1 LKIVYEDDDLIV
13 VDKPAG
19 ILCLPSEE
27 GVPSIAE
34 TVYNYVQ
41 QPTSQGDHN
50 EHATTLE
57 MDQMVVHRLGYE
69 TAGLLVLAK
78 TIPAVR
84 GLHTLF
90 RMRPSQRS
98 APGSSSNNNSTTPLN
113 TDSNIESV
121 ENTTTARINDSST
134 DDDGSALLSQHLG
147 IVRQYEVLVVG
158 HVANRTDG
166 GGWINLPLMRCY
178 EYPPYMRVSTQEQ
191 QQFLLSLDPAKV
203 GKKLLEAPK
212 HSLTHYEIVAYEYW
226 QQNESLPVTRLT
238 LTSMTGRTHQL
249 NVHCTSPRCIIHFLC
264 AYIVFHHSETS
275 THTVYN
281 TGAAIGH
288 PIVRDTVY
296 GYNGTAAP
304 MGGLS
309 PAAIDHDLPAALA
322 EAARDTPM
330 CVHAKYMR
338 FPHPITGEELE
349 FTSQPA
355 F

>member
-1 LKIVYEDDDLIV
+1 MLAGFIHPPFSYSISLAIEKDLKIVYEDDDIIV

-41 QPTSQGDHN
+41 QQKSAKEDDDN
-50 EHATTLE
+50 TLE

-98 APGSSSNNNSTTPLN
+98 VPSSSNSTTPM
-113 TDSNIESV
+113 SEI
-121 ENTTTARINDSST
+121 TTPVDDNLAT
-134 DDDGSALLSQHLG
+134 DDDDSMLSWSQHLG

-158 HVANRTDG
+158 HVTNRTDTENNRV
-166 GGWINLPLMRCY
+166 GWINLPLMRCY

-212 HSLTHYEIVAYEYW
+212 HSLTHYEIVAHEYW

-249 NVHCTSPRCIIHFLC
+249 NVHCTF
-264 AYIVFHHSETS
+264 
-275 THTVYN
+275 
-281 TGAAIGH
+281 
-288 PIVRDTVY
+288 
-296 GYNGTAAP
+296 
-304 MGGLS
+304 
-309 PAAIDHDLPAALA
+309 
-322 EAARDTPM
+322 
-330 CVHAKYMR
+330 R
-338 FPHPITGEELE
+338 FC
-349 FTSQPA
+349 FV
-355 F
+355 

>member
-1 LKIVYEDDDLIV
+1 LKIVHEDADIIV

-41 QPTSQGDHN
+41 QKSKDDHP
-50 EHATTLE
+50 ATTLA

-90 RMRPSQRS
+90 RMRPSPRN
-98 APGSSSNNNSTTPLN
+98 APGSHHSTPP
-113 TDSNIESV
+113 SIIP
-121 ENTTTARINDSST
+121 ENTTRIDSAS
-134 DDDGSALLSQHLG
+134 DDDGSMQSSWSQQLG

-158 HVANRTDG
+158 HVVNRTDG
-166 GGWINLPLMRCY
+166 GGWIHLPLMRCY
-178 EYPPYMRVSTQEQ
+178 EYPPYMRVSTEAQ
-191 QQFLLSLDPAKV
+191 QQFLLALDPAKV

-212 HSLTHYEIVAYEYW
+212 QSLTHYEIVAYEYW
-226 QQNESLPVTRLT
+226 QQNASLPVTRLT
-238 LTSMTGRTHQL
+238 LTSLTGRTHQL
-249 NVHCTSPRCIIHFLC
+249 NVHCTSSSLVCSDCCCGWCSHNFVLTPD
-264 AYIVFHHSETS
+264 
-275 THTVYN
+275 THCCGSSSSL

-304 MGGLS
+304 QGGLS
-309 PAAIDHDLPAALA
+309 TLLQVDPDVSAALA
-322 EAARDTPM
+322 AAARDAPM
-330 CVHAKYMR
+330 CVHATYLR
-338 FPHPITGEELE
+338 FPHPISGAELE
-349 FTSQPA
+349 FTSAPG